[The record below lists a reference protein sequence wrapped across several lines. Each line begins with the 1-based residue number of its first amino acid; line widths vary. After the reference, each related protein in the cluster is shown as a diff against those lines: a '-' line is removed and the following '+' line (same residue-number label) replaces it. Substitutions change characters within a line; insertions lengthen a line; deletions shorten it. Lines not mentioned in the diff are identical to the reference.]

1 MLNESTYFYIFIYEC
16 LYNTQGVALIRTLAI
31 KPDIILLDEPFSA
44 LDAQTR
50 LIVSDDVYKIIK
62 KEGKTAIMVTHNI
75 MEAVAMANKVIV
87 LSKRPCVVK
96 KVLDIELIDGSSPL
110 QNRKCINFDKYY
122 DDIWKEFDYN
132 DGGL

>member
-1 MLNESTYFYIFIYEC
+1 MLNESTYFYIFIYKC

>member
-1 MLNESTYFYIFIYEC
+1 
-16 LYNTQGVALIRTLAI
+16 
-31 KPDIILLDEPFSA
+31 
-44 LDAQTR
+44 
-50 LIVSDDVYKIIK
+50 
-62 KEGKTAIMVTHNI
+62 MVTHNI
-75 MEAVAMANKVIV
+75 MEAVSMANKVIV
-87 LSKRPCVVK
+87 LSRRPCVVK